1 MKPDDPQVV
10 QQQQAAD
17 GHHDGAKEEA
27 VGARAI
33 AVPRHAIFPAG
44 PPRLLPLL
52 PALPSFFPAIRI
64 HASSVSVGSAAFDPR
79 SANGGWESANG
90 GRITVAMEPYEQEQ
104 WKELDQRLAE
114 AEKKLLAT
122 ANLVRAGIP
131 MVVSQQMRIDAL
143 IDSDARLYLQMQQL
157 IESQQRTDETVERL
171 AESVQKFVD
180 SMKSGG
186 NGAH

>member
-1 MKPDDPQVV
+1 
-10 QQQQAAD
+10 
-17 GHHDGAKEEA
+17 
-27 VGARAI
+27 
-33 AVPRHAIFPAG
+33 
-44 PPRLLPLL
+44 
-52 PALPSFFPAIRI
+52 
-64 HASSVSVGSAAFDPR
+64 
-79 SANGGWESANG
+79 
-90 GRITVAMEPYEQEQ
+90 MEPYEQEQ
-104 WKELDQRLAE
+104 WKELDQRLAD

-143 IDSDARLYLQMQQL
+143 IDSDARLYLQMQEVDERL
-157 IESQQRTDETVERL
+157 ARLAESQQRTDETVSRL

>member
-1 MKPDDPQVV
+1 
-10 QQQQAAD
+10 
-17 GHHDGAKEEA
+17 
-27 VGARAI
+27 
-33 AVPRHAIFPAG
+33 
-44 PPRLLPLL
+44 
-52 PALPSFFPAIRI
+52 
-64 HASSVSVGSAAFDPR
+64 
-79 SANGGWESANG
+79 
-90 GRITVAMEPYEQEQ
+90 MEPYEREQ

-157 IESQQRTDETVERL
+157 IESQQRADERLVRL
-171 AESVQKFVD
+171 AESQQRTEETVARLADSVQKLVD
-180 SMKSGG
+180 SWKSGG